1 MADKQQRI
9 LSIDALRGF
18 DMLWIVGLGTL
29 VGHAGQA
36 LGTPLGSAI
45 AGQMEHAFWEGLNF
59 FDIIFPLFVF
69 LAGAS
74 WPFSLD
80 SQRRKGAS
88 DGRIALRIL
97 KRFLILFALGLVY
110 GNFFKFDFAHLR
122 FNSVLG
128 RVGFGWAVAAATL
141 LFCRRLRSVV
151 FWAVGI
157 FAAYA
162 LVSWLVPVLS
172 GSANP
177 WSPRQAAAPYLIDQ
191 WITPGRTVGK
201 VLANGKAN
209 GFEGFFS
216 AFGCIPTAFLGMFCG
231 MMLKC
236 REWSQAK
243 KSAML
248 AVFAAA
254 LLAAGGVS
262 LLLGCPCVKPSWNPT
277 YILVSG
283 GISAAALALFHWVI
297 DVKGFTKWCFPFQVI
312 GMNSIT
318 VYMFHRLFDL
328 RYTSKR
334 FMWGLSDMVP
344 PQWHDAVISLGAVAV
359 AWLAMYWLYRR
370 KIFIKV

>member
-1 MADKQQRI
+1 MEEKRRRI

-18 DMLWIVGLGTL
+18 DMLWIVGLGTF
-29 VGHAGQA
+29 VMQAGHAM
-36 LGTPLGSAI
+36 GTPFGNAL

-122 FNSVLG
+122 LNSVLG
-128 RVGFGWAVAAATL
+128 RVGLGWAVAAATL
-141 LFCRRLRSVV
+141 LLCRRLRSVV

-157 FAAYA
+157 FAAYT
-162 LVSWLVPVLS
+162 LISWLVPELS

-177 WSPRQAAAPYLIDQ
+177 WTPRQAAAPYLIDQ

-216 AFGCIPTAFLGMFCG
+216 AVGCIPTAFLGMFCG
-231 MMLKC
+231 MMLKSSA
-236 REWSQAK
+236 WTSAK

-297 DVKGFTKWCFPFQVI
+297 DVKGFAKWCFPFQVI

-344 PQWHDAVISLGAVAV
+344 PQWHDAAISLGAVAV
-359 AWLAMYWLYRR
+359 AWLAMYWLYRK

>member
-1 MADKQQRI
+1 MEEKRRRI

-18 DMLWIVGLGTL
+18 DMLWIVGLGTF
-29 VGHAGQA
+29 VMHAGKA
-36 LGTPLGSAI
+36 MGTPFGLAL
-45 AGQMEHAFWEGLNF
+45 AEQMDHAFWEGLNF
-59 FDIIFPLFVF
+59 FDMIFPLFVF
-69 LAGAS
+69 LSGAS

-80 SQRRKGAS
+80 GQRRKGAS
-88 DGRIALRIL
+88 DGHIALRIL

-122 FNSVLG
+122 LNSVLG

-151 FWAVGI
+151 LWAVGI

-162 LVSWLVPVLS
+162 LISWLVPVLA

-177 WSPRQAAAPYLIDQ
+177 WAPRQAAAPYLIDQ

-216 AFGCIPTAFLGMFCG
+216 AVGCIPTAFLGMFCG
-231 MMLKC
+231 MMLKSPA
-236 REWSQAK
+236 WASAK

-297 DVKGFTKWCFPFQVI
+297 DVKGFTMWCFPFQVI

-359 AWLAMYWLYRR
+359 AWLAMYWLYRK

>member
-1 MADKQQRI
+1 MEEEKKRI

-18 DMLWIVGLGTL
+18 DMMWIVGVGSFLLAAGRAAGGTW
-29 VGHAGQA
+29 GN
-36 LGTPLGSAI
+36 AI
-45 AGQMEHAFWEGLNF
+45 ADQMEHVPWDGLHLM
-59 FDIIFPLFVF
+59 DLIFPTFVF

-74 WPFSLD
+74 WPFSLA
-80 SQRRKGAS
+80 SQRRKGAT
-88 DGRIALRIL
+88 DGQIAWKIL
-97 KRFLILFALGLVY
+97 KRFLILFALGLIY
-110 GNFFKFDFAHLR
+110 DNFFKFDFAHLR
-122 FNSVLG
+122 INSVLG

-157 FAAYA
+157 FAAYT
-162 LVSWLVPVLS
+162 LISWLVPVLS

-177 WSPRQAAAPYLIDQ
+177 WAPRQAAAPYLIDQ

-216 AFGCIPTAFLGMFCG
+216 AVGCIPTAFLGMFCG
-231 MMLKC
+231 MMLKSPA
-236 REWSQAK
+236 WTSAK

-254 LLAAGGVS
+254 LGVAGGVS

-277 YILVSG
+277 YILVAG
-283 GISAAALALFHWVI
+283 AISTAALALFHWVI

-344 PQWHDAVISLGAVAV
+344 PQWHDTVISFGAVAV